1 MIPPPLVPRWFVW
14 ACLSALFG
22 YAIFLGVNFAP
33 VAAGSDS
40 SGYMHSARLLSQGRL
55 TLPTRTIS
63 GLQVRDTLHITP
75 NGFLSHESPARLE
88 PTYPVG
94 LPLHLAA
101 AYLLFGPEWGT
112 RIVGVGSALAAVL
125 LFFLLAREAGV
136 SPALSAAGAA
146 ALGLCPVFLFTSFVP
161 MSDTLAAAW
170 CIAAYLA
177 ALRARRGGRWPVLC
191 GVACAVAVLVRPS
204 CVIALLPLPLILWGW
219 RNLAGA
225 ALGGLPGA
233 LWLVFYQHHLYG
245 DALQSGYGPIFSSFS
260 WECFRPSLANFGTWL
275 PRLLPVS
282 LLAFLLAPWLPWR
295 DRGRELAALFLWFL
309 GLFFFYAFYD
319 ISQQAWWYLRFLLPG
334 LPALVLLAVWGLER
348 IMQRLAGAR
357 SRAAV
362 VLAAGVVALT
372 PAVVFARWERE
383 IHVTLLKPYQQLYLE
398 VPAWTR
404 ANCPPG
410 SVIACLALSGSL
422 YYYTDFAVLRW
433 DVIEPADFTR
443 YAAAFRTSGRPL
455 YAALLRDEVPAAL
468 SERMPG
474 PGRWKKITEIDI
486 CTLWRYVPAP

>member
-1 MIPPPLVPRWFVW
+1 MILPHPVPRRLVW
-14 ACLSALFG
+14 VCLCALLG
-22 YAIFLGVNFAP
+22 YALFLGVHFAP

-40 SGYMHSARLLSQGRL
+40 SGYMHSARLLAQGRL
-55 TLPTRTIS
+55 MLPLRTVAEIK
-63 GLQVRDTLHITP
+63 VRDPHHLTP
-75 NGFLSHESPARLE
+75 NGFLSHQFPRQLE

-101 AYLLFGPEWGT
+101 AYLVLGPEWGT
-112 RIVGVGSALAAVL
+112 LTVVVGSAVAAVL
-125 LFFLLAREAGV
+125 LFFLLARECGV
-136 SPALSAAGAA
+136 SPALAAAGAA

-161 MSDTLAAAW
+161 MSDTLATAW
-170 CIAAYLA
+170 CLAAYLA
-177 ALRARRGGRWPVLC
+177 ALRTRRSWRWSVFC
-191 GVACAVAVLVRPS
+191 GVACAFAVLVRPS
-204 CVIALLPLPLILWGW
+204 CLVALLPLPLILWGW

-233 LWLVFYQHHLYG
+233 LWLVFYQQQLYG
-245 DALQSGYGPIFSSFS
+245 DALQTGYGPIFSSFFL
-260 WECFRPSLANFGTWL
+260 ECVRPSLANFGTWL

-319 ISQQAWWYLRFLLPG
+319 VSPQAWWYLRFLLPG
-334 LPALVLLAVWGLER
+334 MPALVLLAVWGLER
-348 IMQRLAGAR
+348 VRQRFAGSWPRAALATA
-357 SRAAV
+357 AAV
-362 VLAAGVVALT
+362 VALSPLA
-372 PAVVFARWERE
+372 VFRRWERE
-383 IHVTLLKPYQQLYLE
+383 IHVTLLKPYQQLYLD

-404 ANCPPG
+404 AHCPPG

-433 DVIEPADFTR
+433 DVMEPAEFAG
-443 YAAAFRTSGRPL
+443 YAAAFRASGRPL

-468 SERMPG
+468 PARMPV
-474 PGRWKKITEIDI
+474 PGRWEKITEIDI
-486 CTLWRYVPAP
+486 CTLWRYVPAR